1 MGLVSILGL
10 LAMTAIVAEFGLHI
24 IYHWKTG
31 DAGLY
36 DPPFEYLNHLD
47 KLKRRK

>member
-1 MGLVSILGL
+1 MELVRILAL
-10 LAMTAIVAEFGLHI
+10 LAITAIVAEFGLHVV
-24 IYHWKTG
+24 YHWKTG

-36 DPPFEYLNHLD
+36 DPPFEYLKHLD